1 MRQVPFWVMRR
12 AALVCLLAWGALP
25 VAANACVA
33 DGECVDGD
41 ICSIADTCQSGV
53 CVAGGGGDSD
63 GDGTCDADDD
73 SDRPL
78 TFTKARLRPLLA
90 LSQSLVKIEGY
101 FPVGAADPF
110 DPLQGFTVQVT
121 DGLGYSTSQGFAA
134 VECKPSSATVQCK
147 TTAPGKISRAA
158 FKGFGPANPVIAF
171 KFKLTQQVLGGPFGE
186 PLTARVRQTGTPID
200 RVGSIVDCKIVT
212 SGIKCRQF

>member
-1 MRQVPFWVMRR
+1 MRPIPLWVMRR
-12 AALVCLLAWGALP
+12 AALVFLLAWGVGP
-25 VAANACVA
+25 VAATACVT

-41 ICSIADTCQSGV
+41 SCSIADTCQAGV
-53 CVAGGGGDSD
+53 CVPGGGGDSD
-63 GDGTCDADDD
+63 HDGTCDADDD

-90 LSQSLVKIEGY
+90 LSISLVKIEGF
-101 FPVGAADPF
+101 FPVGVADPF

-121 DGLGYSTSQGFAA
+121 DGLSYSTTQVFAPG
-134 VECKPSSATVQCK
+134 ECKPSSATVQCK
-147 TTAPGKISRAA
+147 TTAPGKVSRAT
-158 FKGFGPANPVIAF
+158 FKGFGPANPVLAF
-171 KFKLTQQVLGGPFGE
+171 KFKLTQQALGGPFLE
-186 PLTARVRQTGTPID
+186 PLTARVRQTGTPVD